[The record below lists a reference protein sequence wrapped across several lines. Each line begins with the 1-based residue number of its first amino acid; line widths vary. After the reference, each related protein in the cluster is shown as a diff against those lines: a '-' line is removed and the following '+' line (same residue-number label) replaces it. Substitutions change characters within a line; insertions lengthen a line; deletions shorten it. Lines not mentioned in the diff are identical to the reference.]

1 MFDPKLLTLLTF
13 ITINLLILFIVKTRT
28 TTITSIIIAH
38 LISVLFFS
46 ISISNYNSFKE
57 IVLASIIYSMVIL
70 FLISNYSAI
79 YSSEDEAPKTKH
91 AWQKY
96 FSISACFFISVIIFF
111 SVFFVAKNV
120 TKISDAMR
128 EKKFSKQNEI
138 MENPM
143 ILPSHPVHIAVKS
156 FYLGKKFEEEW
167 SDKSYAN
174 LEINERKRAKLK
186 DKLSDNFLLK
196 RSSDVILIIVAVSTG
211 MLLLNRKNLPRSS
224 VL

>member
-1 MFDPKLLTLLTF
+1 
-13 ITINLLILFIVKTRT
+13 
-28 TTITSIIIAH
+28 
-38 LISVLFFS
+38 
-46 ISISNYNSFKE
+46 
-57 IVLASIIYSMVIL
+57 
-70 FLISNYSAI
+70 
-79 YSSEDEAPKTKH
+79 
-91 AWQKY
+91 
-96 FSISACFFISVIIFF
+96 
-111 SVFFVAKNV
+111 
-120 TKISDAMR
+120 MR

-174 LEINERKRAKLK
+174 LEINERKRARLK

-211 MLLLNRKNLPRSS
+211 MLLLTNKKTEANS
-224 VL
+224 